1 MLYTSKYPHWLKRI
15 LLVSL
20 VLNLI
25 FIFFFGYAIHRRGG
39 SSYLLKR
46 TKSIFTKSTNSVPSF
61 SLTPSPLMQSPVY
74 QHKKNHFELLP
85 DTDREIIFLGDSITA
100 WCQWSE
106 LFQNLRIKNRGIGG
120 DRTDG
125 ILFRLDEVLSSSP
138 DKIFIMIGIN
148 DLAYGADFQNVFQN
162 YKIIIQR
169 ILEKSPGTKIYIQS
183 LLPVNKQLLAKYYPT
198 SKITG
203 GNIRK
208 LNNSLEDL
216 SSKFQLNYI
225 DLYSLFKKD
234 EDQLDERFTYD
245 GLHLNGNGYLIW
257 KSAIEKY
264 VLF

>member
-1 MLYTSKYPHWLKRI
+1 MAKKNPFLGA
-15 LLVSL
+15 SL
-20 VLNLI
+20 ESGFHL
-25 FIFFFGYAIHRRGG
+25 FFGYAIHSRGG
-39 SSYLLKR
+39 SSYLLKLIKSLFT
-46 TKSIFTKSTNSVPSF
+46 TKNTNSAAS
-61 SLTPSPLMQSPVY
+61 SKLNSSPIIQSPIY

-85 DTDREIIFLGDSITA
+85 DTSREIIFLGDSITG

-106 LFQNLRIKNRGIGG
+106 LFQNLRIKNREIGG

-125 ILFRLDEVLSSSP
+125 VLFRLDEVLSSSP

-148 DLAYGADFQNVFQN
+148 DLADGADFHKVLEN
-162 YKIIIQR
+162 YKVIIQR
-169 ILEKSPGTKIYIQS
+169 ISEKSPGTKIYIQS
-183 LLPVNKQLLAKYYPT
+183 LLPVNKQLLAKYYPK
-198 SKITG
+198 SKITDE
-203 GNIRK
+203 NIRK
-208 LNNSLEDL
+208 LDNSLEDL

>member
-1 MLYTSKYPHWLKRI
+1 MLYMSKYPHWLKRI

-25 FIFFFGYAIHRRGG
+25 FIFFFGYTIHRRGG

-46 TKSIFTKSTNSVPSF
+46 TKSIFTKNTNSVASF
-61 SLTPSPLMQSPVY
+61 KLNSLPLIQSPIY

-85 DTDREIIFLGDSITA
+85 DTSREIIFLGDSITE

-148 DLAYGADFQNVFQN
+148 DLADGISFQKVLEN
-162 YKIIIQR
+162 YKVIIQR
-169 ILEKSPGTKIYIQS
+169 ISAKSPGTKIYIQS
-183 LLPVNKQLLAKYYPT
+183 LLPVNKQLLAKCYPT
-198 SKITG
+198 LKITG
-203 GNIRK
+203 ENIRK
-208 LNNSLEDL
+208 LNNSLQDL
-216 SSKFQLNYI
+216 SSKFQLNYV
-225 DLYSLFKKD
+225 DLYSLFKGD

-245 GLHLNGNGYLIW
+245 GLHLNGTGYLIW
-257 KSAIEKY
+257 KSEIERY